1 MPVSNYSGKMM
12 EMEQPEYITEFQFD
26 LFEMKVQAL
35 DCTLVDNV
43 FAICDYYLQDIVQK
57 YSRYLYNIYKLFPS
71 TQTGLD
77 VQVLCKSA
85 FPKKA
90 YKADYN
96 NFTMKLLEEQ
106 VAYTVVIKTLT
117 VIA

>member
-85 FPKKA
+85 FPKKHIR
-90 YKADYN
+90 
-96 NFTMKLLEEQ
+96 Q
-106 VAYTVVIKTLT
+106 IVI
-117 VIA
+117 ISP